1 MTAEQE
7 GIEVVPH
14 HGSNHRLAKGF
25 IAGAA
30 VGVGLGMLFA
40 PRRGSE
46 LRKQVKVQV
55 NNLATTASTGYHRAK
70 DTTDEWAHRGHGVYV
85 VCRDKVAHA
94 AHETSRYVREVTDAV
109 TLKSRQSEIGS
120 SPATAPRHTSVAGRV
135 PVTVAPAQADQ
146 PGRSREQAGR
156 HQEAKKD
163 EVTKDLR
170 AV

>member
-7 GIEVVPH
+7 RIEVVPH

-46 LRKQVKVQV
+46 VRKQVKVQV
-55 NNLATTASTGYHRAK
+55 NNVANTASTGYHRAK
-70 DTTDEWAHRGHGVYV
+70 DTTGGWAHRGHDVYV

-94 AHETSRYVREVTDAV
+94 AHETSRYVREVADAV
-109 TLKSRQSEIGS
+109 TLKSRQSEIV
-120 SPATAPRHTSVAGRV
+120 PPLATAPAQASVAGRV
-135 PVTVAPAQADQ
+135 PVTVAPAQAEQ
-146 PGRSREQAGR
+146 PGRTREPVSRQQA
-156 HQEAKKD
+156 AK
-163 EVTKDLR
+163 
-170 AV
+170 

>member
-1 MTAEQE
+1 MTAKQE

-30 VGVGLGMLFA
+30 VGVGLGMLLA

-55 NNLATTASTGYHRAK
+55 NNLANTAHRAK
-70 DTTDEWAHRGHGVYV
+70 DTTGEWAHRGHDLYV

-94 AHETSRYVREVTDAV
+94 AHGTSRYVREVADAV
-109 TLKSRQSEIGS
+109 TLKSRRSEPIS
-120 SPATAPRHTSVAGRV
+120 PLTTSPAHVSAAGRV
-135 PVTVAPAQADQ
+135 PVTVAPAQTDQ
-146 PGRSREQAGR
+146 PGRSREQASRQQEGKKD
-156 HQEAKKD
+156 EAKKD
-163 EVTKDLR
+163 LR
-170 AV
+170 AI